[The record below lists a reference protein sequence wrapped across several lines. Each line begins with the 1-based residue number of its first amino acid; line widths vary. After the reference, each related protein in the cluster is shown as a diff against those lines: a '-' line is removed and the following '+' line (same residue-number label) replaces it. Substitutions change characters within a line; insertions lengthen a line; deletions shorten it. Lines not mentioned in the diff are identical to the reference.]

1 MRLASFTAIATV
13 LQEAGVRYLIAG
25 GMAVNAHGYARFTKA
40 VDVVVQLAPANILKA
55 FTALAAL
62 DYRPAIAVRA
72 EQFAEAQTRANW
84 IRDEGM
90 QVLQLWSDAH
100 PETPIDVFVNEPFD
114 FDAEYARALV
124 KELYGTVAV
133 RFVSLPTLI
142 EMKRAVGR
150 PQDLIDV
157 ENLNERVRD
166 LG

>member
-1 MRLASFTAIATV
+1 
-13 LQEAGVRYLIAG
+13 
-25 GMAVNAHGYARFTKA
+25 
-40 VDVVVQLAPANILKA
+40 
-55 FTALAAL
+55 
-62 DYRPAIAVRA
+62 
-72 EQFAEAQTRANW
+72 
-84 IRDEGM
+84 M

-100 PETPIDVFVNEPFD
+100 PETPIDLFVNEPFD
-114 FDAEYARALV
+114 FDAEYARALF